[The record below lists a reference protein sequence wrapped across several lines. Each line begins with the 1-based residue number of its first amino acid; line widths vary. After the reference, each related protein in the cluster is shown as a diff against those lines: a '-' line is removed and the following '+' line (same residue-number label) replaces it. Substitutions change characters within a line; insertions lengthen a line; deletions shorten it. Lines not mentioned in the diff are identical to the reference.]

1 MTKDK
6 MKEMIRRISA
16 DARITKVVA
25 TRSVKTGR
33 GDFFAGFSGAWNSVQ
48 DDVSGPGADMD
59 LSVAA
64 SDIATNG
71 LNLKEARVA
80 HLLVAMQADLAAYD
94 AAFANRA
101 ISDNQR
107 QDAQA
112 SIKNNYNLLISNLL
126 GENPE
131 PSLA

>member
-6 MKEMIRRISA
+6 MKDVLRRINEGT
-16 DARITKVVA
+16 RITKVVA

-48 DDVSGPGADMD
+48 DDVSGPGADMG
-59 LSVAA
+59 LSVDDA
-64 SDIATNG
+64 DIATNG
-71 LNLKEARVA
+71 LTLKEARIA

-101 ISDNQR
+101 ISDQQR
-107 QDAQA
+107 KDAQKG
-112 SIKNNYNLLISNLL
+112 IKNNYNLLIANLL
-126 GENPE
+126 GEDATSAP
-131 PSLA
+131 A